1 MHFGKK
7 QGLENFRLYMVVL
20 TEITQEVPLLF
31 SNLCCT
37 ISLKE
42 QVLKGIPFGTESF
55 RFLGNITERFSCPV
69 YDFQFYLQS
78 AQKKCWKDPRLS
90 FRRLV
95 CAVNFYEKYQSFFR
109 PFFPTIFSLCL
120 RRFVPCASKIP
131 HPTPGGNNWAETADN
146 IGAKTGYCMF
156 WCFPAP
162 LGAV

>member
-1 MHFGKK
+1 MP
-7 QGLENFRLYMVVL
+7 FRTCSFNDMV
-20 TEITQEVPLLF
+20 QQRLLKSKGSSCVISVKTTIYNLKF
-31 SNLCCT
+31 SNPCFLPKC
-37 ISLKE
+37 
-42 QVLKGIPFGTESF
+42 IPFGTESF
-55 RFLGNITERFSCPV
+55 HFLGNITERFSCPV

-78 AQKKCWKDPRLS
+78 AQKKRRKDPRLS

-120 RRFVPCASKIP
+120 RRFVPCASKIHHP
-131 HPTPGGNNWAETADN
+131 HPGGNNWTESADN
-146 IGAKTGYCMF
+146 IGAKTGYFMF